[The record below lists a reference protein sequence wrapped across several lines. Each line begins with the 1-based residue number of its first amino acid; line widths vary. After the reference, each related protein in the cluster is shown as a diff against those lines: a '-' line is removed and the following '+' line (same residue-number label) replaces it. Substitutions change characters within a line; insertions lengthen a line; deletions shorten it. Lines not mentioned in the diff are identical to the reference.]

1 MTPNELREITEVLY
15 ESDLAPAGA
24 AVADLTRDDQVLVK
38 VELPAT
44 DPRRVHW
51 LTNWLDVLMDPIDM
65 VAGKFRRTDDLL
77 RLNIRG
83 RLNNGA
89 LAVVVAPFSETT
101 EPAQVATILA
111 AIDDQDPA
119 DLVEQLTALNPH
131 GEA

>member
-83 RLNNGA
+83 RLNNDA
-89 LAVVVAPFSETT
+89 VAVVAAPFSETT

-119 DLVEQLTALNPH
+119 DLIEQLTVLDTRR
-131 GEA
+131 EA